1 MKMVATL
8 HSWASL
14 CQVEKAAAEGTKHN
28 LERAMDLGEQAA
40 RKDSTLAQV
49 LVQEILA
56 VLAGQVGVPDLGMVQ
71 VLPFRMQAV
80 AEAEL
85 GAWRTIMH
93 LVMVSPQIHHLPHR

>member
-1 MKMVATL
+1 MVATL

-40 RKDSTLAQV
+40 RKDSSLAQV

-56 VLAGQVGVPDLGMVQ
+56 VLAEQVGVPDLGMVQ

-93 LVMVSPQIHHLPHR
+93 LVMVSPQTHHLPHR